1 MALKTT
7 LTLHDMFSGRLKS
20 INEDLK
26 QTVNNMSRLDRASST
41 VKRIFGGFGS
51 WASSATSK
59 IKQPFEK
66 LGQGIQN
73 LRSKSR
79 VIDGVIN
86 IFGSLSNRVRSS
98 LKSTTSAILKFGSNL
113 PQAFNRAKS
122 AVNNFKN
129 DFSNAFNKMKSSA
142 EKSSSVFKSVLGAT
156 GVASL
161 VGNAINQVQ
170 NLSGA
175 AMQSSDSMDKFA
187 STMQFAGI
195 DNNQISEATKQLKA
209 YADLTVY
216 DNSDAFNTAAQLAAN
231 GISNYVD
238 MTKAAGNLN
247 AVAGGTKDTFKSLNL
262 ALVQTVGAGKLT
274 TENWNQITDAIPG
287 ASGKLQ
293 QAMRDAGAFTGD
305 FREAMADGE
314 ITANEF
320 TDAILKLGNTQSA
333 LQAAQS
339 TKTFEGAF
347 GALESNVID
356 NINKVINALGKDKLV
371 GVINGFSDLVSKGTD
386 GLLNFASKT
395 KPYLDIVK
403 DSFNDVKAPIKE
415 AVSAIIG
422 DLKVLNG
429 GLGSQ
434 QSLSSFKNFMQGV
447 TDGIRG
453 VADFSREHSEDI
465 AKLINILPKL
475 AAAFIGFKIGKG
487 VVGNVL
493 SFSSGIFGMVGA
505 TGKLLG
511 NLTGIFK
518 FGKQKLPTP
527 EMPSMPQM
535 PSSQGGKGFDF
546 ASMFGGMTKYAK
558 RGANIAIIFGII
570 KSISAAAQA
579 LKDVNSLIPDNL
591 DGLAL
596 KFNAMIL
603 VISTM
608 GALTGVAGQLANRN
622 KGAAIAGFASIFG
635 IALELALVGK
645 AIKVVNSS
653 VPSDIGS
660 FASKIGNMAIAIG
673 AFGALTG
680 VLGALTST
688 GIGAVVVAAGFVS
701 IVAISA
707 EMIIVAKAISKL
719 NASIPNDF
727 NGLKGKLDTLTKVI
741 GYFNSTNLGGAFKV
755 VKNVISSANVA
766 TVSNIIN
773 NLIDVSKKLSQLGGI
788 TIPKGVDKKISQLQS
803 VISDIKGSSL
813 GSVLGSK
820 FTEWKTDSIDATLQ
834 SLTSIAKKLA
844 KIGTITV
851 PSGIKGKIS
860 SITKAVSNLHD
871 SSLAD
876 VISSK
881 FKQWDTGIIDS
892 SLNSLISIAKK
903 LERINS
909 ITITPGTIST
919 KIKNIKK
926 AIKPI
931 TDQGFWENLKGLF
944 SNGTGS
950 ANFGAVSKSIDQ
962 LVNIANSLVSLQYV
976 PFNAEGSIAK
986 IKQIKKVIS
995 KLGSNGIGEAIGQ
1008 MTNAAT
1014 FGQVNNVI
1022 QKLITVS
1029 NSLNQFTANPID
1041 EEAVNGK
1048 IEKIGRIITKLNN
1061 LPKVSGT
1068 EGINGLVSAFNQL
1081 NAAMTSLSSTAQSSM
1096 TDFTSSIQ
1104 TGMSQS
1110 VTTVINGKTQM
1121 VAAFDGLSGQL
1132 QSAGN
1137 FAMQGLTSGINSG
1150 AGAAIAAAQRVA
1162 NAISST
1168 ISHALKIN
1176 SPSKLMKSFGGFVT
1190 EGLAIGMIG
1199 KTGQLVSAANTLAS
1213 IPKNRLKKAPE
1224 EISASSTQIQH
1235 LRTSNNVNSSKTVN
1249 VNPNVTVNVD
1259 NSGGASLNEDKIAN
1273 MIVSK
1278 IVETYNDRLD

>member
-41 VKRIFGGFGS
+41 VKRIFGGFGL

-371 GVINGFSDLVSKGTD
+371 GVINSFSDLVSKGTD

-415 AVSAIIG
+415 AVSAIVG
-422 DLKVLNG
+422 DLKALNG

-518 FGKQKLPTP
+518 FGKQKLPAP

-546 ASMFGGMTKYAK
+546 ASMFGGMAKYAK
-558 RGANIAIIFGII
+558 RSANIAIIFGII

-622 KGAAIAGFASIFG
+622 KVAAIAGFASIFG

-673 AFGALTG
+673 AFGALTS

-688 GIGAVVVAAGFVS
+688 GIGAVVGAAGFVS

-719 NASIPNDF
+719 NASIPSDF

-860 SITKAVSNLHD
+860 SITKAVSDLHD
-871 SSLAD
+871 SSLGEA
-876 VISSK
+876 IASK
-881 FKQWDTGIIDS
+881 FKQWDTGNIDS
-892 SLNSLISIAKK
+892 SLANLISISKK
-903 LERINS
+903 LKKIES
-909 ITITPGTIST
+909 ITINADGVSS
-919 KIKNIKK
+919 KIKSIKK
-926 AIKPI
+926 AIEPL
-931 TDQGFWENLKGLF
+931 GGSFLESLKGIF
-944 SNGTGS
+944 KNGADI
-950 ANFGAVSKSIDQ
+950 ANFSAASKVINQ
-962 LVNIANSLVSLQYV
+962 LVNIANNLVSLQYV
-976 PFNAEGSIAK
+976 PFNEQGAITK
-986 IKQIKKVIS
+986 IEAIKRVVGHLKGGTKGLGKAAADYGNAVRAIQKVIEVANTANQIVGINIDS
-995 KLGSNGIGEAIGQ
+995 NAIIANINKVKTIIAALKGISQGGGDGSGLV
-1008 MTNAAT
+1008 AT
-1014 FGQVNNVI
+1014 VQAFQNLINVI
-1022 QKLITVS
+1022 
-1029 NSLNQFTANPID
+1029 
-1041 EEAVNGK
+1041 
-1048 IEKIGRIITKLNN
+1048 
-1061 LPKVSGT
+1061 
-1068 EGINGLVSAFNQL
+1068 NQL
-1081 NAAMTSLSSTAQSSM
+1081 NGTTQSVMS
-1096 TDFTSSIQ
+1096 DFVSHIQ

-1110 VTTVINGKTQM
+1110 VTTVTNGKTQM

-1150 AGAAIAAAQRVA
+1150 AGAAIAAAHRVA

-1224 EISASSTQIQH
+1224 EISASSTKIQH

-1259 NSGGASLNEDKIAN
+1259 NSGGANLNEDKIAN